1 MKLQE
6 KIIDLKWIRTNIDLV
21 KYIQRRT
28 ITK

>member
-6 KIIDLKWIRTNIDLV
+6 KIIDLKWIRTYIDLV